1 MADVTYVISI
11 RDDTSGK
18 GSTPGVASNDSNT
31 GVAPTTSGESASPK
45 SSGFNISKK
54 AGVMMG
60 VAAVKKVGNRV
71 ATTYISNIGVRT
83 GNVTLQE
90 KLAYD
95 KGVANRLINMGTA
108 VILGFATGHPITG
121 TMAAVG
127 SALSWGV
134 DIAVAQEQINL
145 ERAVEHIGI
154 QQANIRAG
162 AGGDRSGRNT
172 Y

>member
-18 GSTPGVASNDSNT
+18 GSTPGVASTDSNT

-45 SSGFNISKK
+45 SSGFNISKS

-71 ATTYISNIGVRT
+71 ATTYISQIGVRT

-95 KGVANRLINMGTA
+95 KGVAMRVIGIGTTLIVG
-108 VILGFATGHPITG
+108 VATGNPLAI
-121 TMAAVG
+121 AAGVG
-127 SALSWGV
+127 SAISWGV
-134 DIAVAQEQINL
+134 DIAVAQEQLNL

-162 AGGDRSGRNT
+162 AGGDRSGRST